1 MIEFL
6 EKGEGKAKGGDSEID
21 DAEEEKR
28 KTKQCRAGGK
38 NYRHTREVARTLQG
52 RKSLKN
58 KKAPLDIKKTF
69 QKSMLYE
76 MTQLV
81 LN

>member
-6 EKGEGKAKGGDSEID
+6 EKGEGKAKGIDSEID

-28 KTKQCRAGGK
+28 KTKHCRAEGK
-38 NYRHTREVARTLQG
+38 HFCITRHVARTLQG
-52 RKSLKN
+52 RKSPKN

-69 QKSMLYE
+69 QKSMPYE

-81 LN
+81 LS

>member
-6 EKGEGKAKGGDSEID
+6 EKGEGKAKGSDSEID

-52 RKSLKN
+52 RKSPKN
-58 KKAPLDIKKTF
+58 KKEQNVDIRYKKDI
-69 QKSMLYE
+69 SE
-76 MTQLV
+76 MYA
-81 LN
+81 

>member
-6 EKGEGKAKGGDSEID
+6 EKGEGKAKGIDSEID

-28 KTKQCRAGGK
+28 KTKHCRAEGK
-38 NYRHTREVARTLQG
+38 HFCVSRHVARTLQG

-76 MTQLV
+76 MTQIV